1 MKSPKKA
8 AVTGHER
15 RDALAAKAR
24 AKADAAAAQ
33 PSLPGLG
40 APAPTG
46 GLHGSERGGR
56 R

>member
-8 AVTGHER
+8 AER